1 MADEKIVFPC
11 FVVVN
16 KRLRKDYT
24 LAIVPIDDD
33 VDSIATAVSRIL
45 GPAFPPP
52 SIDLWKPHNNI
63 PKKDGYRHLLSLCEQ
78 HDYDLS
84 KFCDDLAEQRGDCIS
99 DVFDSLS
106 QNATVPRLVASIA
119 LPTQLG
125 GVQGATAD
133 EPEHQDEAK
142 DILTK
147 LMTEF
152 RKVRQ
157 SGLSGSPSHNCKPP
171 NYRKYQLG
179 PTPILDGR
187 YADTPNTIAPPV
199 ENFHY
204 AFASFVAEYRD
215 ERTQPPEE
223 FVRKVGKL
231 MGAVS
236 TIATNEICRESDTR
250 GLLCGLLYAT
260 FGELLNSNRRSVDH
274 ILSYRREGPSLGLA
288 ALAIIEDSELE
299 LGTSD
304 DGSVQGSFSYIQHW
318 TNPSQKVFLDAC
330 FCPSFVVAI
339 AGSYIIIS
347 GAILTGHV
355 IVHRLT
361 DYIWLANSR
370 MNDDANALRIA
381 RVFFA
386 LGNALTRLR
395 SFYAELPT
403 PADNRARF
411 FPLANRYMDGDRV
424 VEFKYTAYLKDTEE
438 ACGIFRATE
447 CDGAKRELVVK
458 FVERY
463 GKAAHN
469 LLASHGLAPRLLYYG
484 DIWLSGP
491 EHRGCGSR
499 KMVVMEYVEGLTAY
513 AALYSKKK
521 DSLPE
526 GVHGVVE
533 RAVKL
538 LHDAGMVHGDIRL
551 GNILIADAGD
561 KDDVGTRV
569 KILDFDWAGEA
580 GTARYP
586 LHLSEVVNWPVGV
599 ADYAL
604 ITKAHDVE
612 MARRL
617 GEAL

>member
-1 MADEKIVFPC
+1 MAEEAVIAFPC
-11 FVVVN
+11 FVVR
-16 KRLRKDYT
+16 KRYLRPNFV
-24 LAIVPIDDD
+24 LARVPIDDY
-33 VDSIATAVSRIL
+33 VDSIAIAVAKIMGNGL
-45 GPAFPPP
+45 EPPLV
-52 SIDLWKPHNNI
+52 SLWKPRNSI
-63 PKKDGYRHLLSLCEQ
+63 PPKDGYRHVLSLCEQ
-78 HDYDLS
+78 HHYDLS
-84 KFCDDLAEQRGDCIS
+84 KFCEDLADQRGDRIS
-99 DVFDSLS
+99 DVFGRFSRK
-106 QNATVPRLVASIA
+106 ATIPRLVVSITE
-119 LPTQLG
+119 PPELG
-125 GVQGATAD
+125 EAQGATGD
-133 EPEHQDEAK
+133 EAEDQDEAK
-142 DILTK
+142 DVLTK

-152 RKVRQ
+152 GKVRQ
-157 SGLSGSPSHNCKPP
+157 SGSSGSPSQNCQPP

-187 YADTPNTIAPPV
+187 YGDTPNTIAPPV
-199 ENFHY
+199 EDFHY

-215 ERTQPPEE
+215 GNTQPPED

-231 MGAVS
+231 MNAVS
-236 TIATNEICRESDTR
+236 KIGTDEVRRQSDTR
-250 GLLCGLLYAT
+250 SLLSNLLSVT
-260 FGELLNSNRRSVDH
+260 FGQLGD
-274 ILSYRREGPSLGLA
+274 ILGLA
-288 ALAIIEDSELE
+288 GLAIVEEKLE
-299 LGTSD
+299 LGTSG
-304 DGSVQGSFSYIQHW
+304 DGSVQASFSYIQHW
-318 TNPSQKVFLDAC
+318 TDGKQKPLLDAC
-330 FCPSFVVAI
+330 FCPSFVIAI
-339 AGSYIIIS
+339 AGSYIIIC

-370 MNDDANALRIA
+370 VNDDANAFRIA

-386 LGNALTRLR
+386 LGNALARLR
-395 SFYAELPT
+395 SFYAELPQ
-403 PADNRARF
+403 PVDNRARF
-411 FPLANRYMDGDRV
+411 FPLANRYKDGDEV
-424 VEFKYTAYLKDTEE
+424 VEFKYTAYLNDTEE
-438 ACGIFRATE
+438 ACVTFRATE
-447 CDGAKRELVVK
+447 CDGAKRQLVVK

-463 GKAAHN
+463 GEAAHN

-491 EHRGCGSR
+491 ERRGCGSR

-521 DSLPE
+521 DALPE

-612 MARRL
+612 MVRRL